1 MKISIN
7 GERHELA
14 ESLTISELLQA
25 VMVTGKMVKVLTFEL
40 TGLALAV
47 NQTIV
52 PQEQWAHYS
61 LSDGD
66 EIALFR
72 AIAGG

>member
-7 GERHELA
+7 GEGHELV
-14 ESLTISELLQA
+14 ESLTISELLQNL
-25 VMVTGKMVKVLTFEL
+25 MVKGQMVKVLTFEL

-52 PQEQWAHYS
+52 PQEQWHHYQ